1 MKGKMKSKQ
10 TSTHATKLHPV
21 FRMNETEKDIWN
33 KMLKYDDA
41 YFSDMRIEKK
51 ELIRRFGRLQFEEE
65 NGTWRTVYDDFPL
78 WNQIP
83 RLENWIIKIVNE
95 KKMKAGGICVGERKT
110 IKIAEGLNRNEL
122 KQILL
127 HEMIHAYEDLHIKGK
142 GYEVYRQFFLLYF
155 FGKLK
160 NKIGLEA
167 LNEIIE
173 NGLQFILLED
183 LHTPLFLLKSLDLD
197 LRLKKPWGTIHSY
210 RRADYFEQIQYKA
223 KKKEEGKKEKRG

>member
-1 MKGKMKSKQ
+1 MKSEQ
-10 TSTHATKLHPV
+10 TSNPATKLHPV

-41 YFSDMRIEKK
+41 YFSDMRIENK
-51 ELIRRFGRLQFEEE
+51 ELIRRFGRVQYQEEDKS
-65 NGTWRTVYDDFPL
+65 WRTVYEDFPL
-78 WNQIP
+78 WDKIP
-83 RLENWIIKIVNE
+83 RLENWVIKIVDE
-95 KKMKAGGICVGERKT
+95 KKMKAGGKCVGERKM
-110 IKIAEGLNRNEL
+110 IKIAEGLNKSKL
-122 KQILL
+122 KKALL
-127 HEMIHAYEDLHIKGK
+127 HEMIHAYEGLHKK
-142 GYEVYRQFFLLYF
+142 DKSYEVYRQFLLLYF
-155 FGKLK
+155 YGKLK

-173 NGLQFILLED
+173 NGLQFTLLKD

-223 KKKEEGKKEKRG
+223 KKKANRKIK